1 MAKSNNPFEY
11 DFSGMFDMNKMLEQY
26 KVPGV
31 EMDKMVEAQRKNIE
45 AITAANKLAYE
56 GVQAI
61 AQRQMEIL
69 RTSMTEASKTMQD
82 LAAAG
87 TPEDRMAKQAEV
99 MKKAFETA
107 LANMKELA
115 EMGAK
120 SNTEAMETINKRV
133 AESLDEVR
141 NAIQTAAKET
151 PASGGGAKT
160 GGTAKS

>member
-1 MAKSNNPFEY
+1 MAKSNSPFDY
-11 DFSGMFDMNKMLEQY
+11 DFSAMMDYSKMLEQY

-31 EMDKMVEAQRKNIE
+31 EMDKLIEAQRKNIE
-45 AITAANKLAYE
+45 AITNANKVAFE
-56 GVQAI
+56 GMQAI
-61 AQRQMEIL
+61 MQRQGEIL
-69 RTSMTEASKTMQD
+69 RSSMTEASKVMSD

-99 MKKAFETA
+99 LKKAFETA

-120 SNTEAMETINKRV
+120 SNSEAAETINKRV

-141 NAIQTAAKET
+141 DAIKTAAKE
-151 PASGGGAKT
+151 AEKNAGSGGG
-160 GGTAKS
+160 GKSAG

>member
-1 MAKSNNPFEY
+1 MAKSNNPFGDY
-11 DFSGMFDMNKMLEQY
+11 DFSAMFDMNKMLEQY

-31 EMDKMVEAQRKNIE
+31 EMDRMIDAQRKNIE
-45 AITAANKLAYE
+45 AITAANKVAYE

-69 RTSMTEASKTMQD
+69 RQSMTEASKTMQE
-82 LAAAG
+82 LSAAG

-107 LANMKELA
+107 LSNMKELA

-141 NAIQTAAKET
+141 NAVQDAAKDAK
-151 PASGGGAKT
+151 ASGGGAKS
-160 GGTAKS
+160 GGSKS